1 MSRNN
6 DSFETLH
13 ELAVQK
19 MDDRARV
26 VAQTEANITQSTKQ
40 LEMLEQ
46 YRLDYIARL
55 QNRLQEGMSSAQ
67 CVNFQKFISTL
78 EEALGQQRVIIA
90 QLEKQVEKEREAWFE
105 ARREV
110 NSMQALID
118 RKKQEQ
124 LKIAN
129 RQEQKMNDEF
139 AARAYLASRRQQSG
153 G

>member
-1 MSRNN
+1 MSHNS

-118 RKKQEQ
+118 RKKLEQ

>member
-1 MSRNN
+1 MNHHS

-19 MDDRARV
+19 MDDKAKV
-26 VAQTEANITQSTKQ
+26 VAQTEANLTQASKQ
-40 LEMLEQ
+40 LEMLGE

-55 QNRLQEGMSSAQ
+55 QARLKEGMSSAQ
-67 CVNFQKFISTL
+67 CVNFQRFISTL
-78 EEALGQQRVIIA
+78 EEALGQQRAIIT
-90 QLEKQVEKEREAWFE
+90 QLGKQVEKEREAWFE
-105 ARREV
+105 SRREV

-118 RKKQEQ
+118 RRKQEQ

-139 AARAYLASRRQQSG
+139 AARAYFASRRQASG
-153 G
+153 S

>member
-1 MSRNN
+1 MSHNS

-124 LKIAN
+124 LKITN

>member
-1 MSRNN
+1 MSHNS

-13 ELAVQK
+13 GLAVQK

>member
-1 MSRNN
+1 MSRNS

-19 MDDRARV
+19 MDDRARL

-40 LEMLEQ
+40 LEMLGE

-55 QNRLQEGMSSAQ
+55 QARLQEGMSSAQ

-78 EEALGQQRVIIA
+78 EEALGQQRAIIA

-118 RKKQEQ
+118 RRRQEQ